1 MGVSQGVQGDWVA
14 EEADRVVAEAE
25 RRGTPVVCASGI
37 SPSGPVHLGNL
48 RELMTPHLVADEVR
62 RRGVEAR
69 HVLSWDD
76 FDRLRKV
83 PAGVP
88 ESFAEHIGRPLTAV
102 PDPCGQHASWAEHF
116 KEPLRAALH
125 ELGVVVDEISQ
136 TQMYTSMAYREQ
148 VLHAMAHR
156 ADIDAV
162 LGRYRTKGPDGG
174 EPDGSDDASTGR
186 DYFPYKP
193 FCAVC
198 GRDSTTVVGYDPAST
213 ELRWTCAFDHA
224 GSFALG
230 EESPGKLVW
239 KVDWPMRWAFERVT
253 FEAGGV
259 DHSAPNSSYTV
270 GSQIVREVFGGLPPE
285 YLAYSFVGAPGTAKM
300 SSSRGGAATPLDA
313 LHVVEAPVLRWLYTR
328 RKPNQAI
335 TVSLDHEVGR
345 LYDEWDALGRKLA
358 GGRATPWETA
368 TQARSV
374 RTAEREL
381 TQTPRPFPFRSLA
394 SVLDVTG
401 GRDEQV
407 LRILRDMAPE
417 EPVADLDA
425 ARPRLDRAR
434 AWVEEYADE
443 ADRTRVRE
451 TPDAERLAALT
462 DDERESLRLLVAGFD
477 ALGGDWTLDA
487 LTDLVYGV
495 PKQRLG
501 LPLDLKKPTPEL
513 RTAQRELFVLV
524 YELLTG
530 RDTGPRLP
538 TLLLAIGPDRARAL
552 LDPARPA

>member
-1 MGVSQGVQGDWVA
+1 M
-14 EEADRVVAEAE
+14 
-25 RRGTPVVCASGI
+25 
-37 SPSGPVHLGNL
+37 
-48 RELMTPHLVADEVR
+48 
-62 RRGVEAR
+62 
-69 HVLSWDD
+69 
-76 FDRLRKV
+76 
-83 PAGVP
+83 
-88 ESFAEHIGRPLTAV
+88 
-102 PDPCGQHASWAEHF
+102 
-116 KEPLRAALH
+116 
-125 ELGVVVDEISQ
+125 
-136 TQMYTSMAYREQ
+136 
-148 VLHAMAHR
+148 
-156 ADIDAV
+156 
-162 LGRYRTKGPDGG
+162 
-174 EPDGSDDASTGR
+174 
-186 DYFPYKP
+186 
-193 FCAVC
+193 
-198 GRDSTTVVGYDPAST
+198 
-213 ELRWTCAFDHA
+213 
-224 GSFALG
+224 
-230 EESPGKLVW
+230 
-239 KVDWPMRWAFERVT
+239 
-253 FEAGGV
+253 
-259 DHSAPNSSYTV
+259 

-345 LYDEWDALGRKLA
+345 LYDEWDALGRKA

-374 RTAEREL
+374 RTAEREP

-501 LPLDLKKPTPEL
+501 LPLDLKKPTPAH
-513 RTAQRELFVLV
+513 RPARACSCWSTS
-524 YELLTG
+524 LLTG